1 MNNLSSDERNKLIK
15 ILDLIIPNKAK
26 MPGASII
33 LENLD
38 IVKHLNQ
45 EFINSSRVICE
56 KLEILNLTE
65 SFYIIKKTDFRLF
78 SEFINIVLILY
89 YSNNKVLEN
98 LNVGSVPPFPTG
110 NNLKQGDIYLL
121 EEVFLK
127 EKIYRD

>member
-1 MNNLSSDERNKLIK
+1 MNNLSSDELNKLIK
-15 ILDLIIPNKAK
+15 ILDLIIPNKAE

-33 LENLD
+33 LDNLD
-38 IVKHLNQ
+38 IAKHLNQ

-65 SFYIIKKTDFRLF
+65 SFYTIKKTDFRLF

-89 YSNNKVLEN
+89 YSNKKVLEN
-98 LNVGSVPPFPTG
+98 LNVGSVPPFPIG

-121 EEVFLK
+121 EQVFLK